1 MEISNGDFGASRD
14 GLEAKLVILEEETQ
28 RLSVPAAS
36 WRPSGLLAH
45 REAAASAGETE
56 TKCGSGLVQR
66 CPGAAGDAREMKTRE
81 MERSM
86 GAA

>member
-36 WRPSGLLAH
+36 
-45 REAAASAGETE
+45 
-56 TKCGSGLVQR
+56 
-66 CPGAAGDAREMKTRE
+66 
-81 MERSM
+81 
-86 GAA
+86 